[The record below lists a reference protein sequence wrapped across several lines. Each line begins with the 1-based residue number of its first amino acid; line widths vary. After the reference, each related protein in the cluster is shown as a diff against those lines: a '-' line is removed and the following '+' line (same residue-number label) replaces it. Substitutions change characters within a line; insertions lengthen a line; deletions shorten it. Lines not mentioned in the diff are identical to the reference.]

1 MTRFSFAHLL
11 FSLALIGCASGLAIA
26 RLKSGSC
33 QHRTVTSASRLQRN
47 LPSPSR
53 LQRLAPLRSAPEGD
67 DDASPLDLSFFTQ
80 SFARL
85 SSEGVKPL
93 LSSFNDLVNN
103 DKIFLLHFG
112 LSSVFGIALLFS
124 PNLFSFGN
132 AIGSFACQVL
142 SVFVLACG
150 TFAFFAPTLEE
161 TSRALLGNTFKWTFA
176 LAATLCATE
185 IVKSLGKGYYSF
197 GAFFWDSAAFAV
209 FALVSI
215 GYFVNSKP
223 GQPL

>member
-1 MTRFSFAHLL
+1 M
-11 FSLALIGCASGLAIA
+11 ASAKA
-26 RLKSGSC
+26 A
-33 QHRTVTSASRLQRN
+33 QAASRAFAR
-47 LPSPSR
+47 
-53 LQRLAPLRSAPEGD
+53 GD
-67 DDASPLDLSFFTQ
+67 ADLSGGGSLSRGGSLTRG
-80 SFARL
+80 SSNARGSSNSRL

-132 AIGSFACQVL
+132 AIGAFACQVL

-185 IVKSLGKGYYSF
+185 IAKSLGKGYYSF